1 MNSFDALPAE
11 LRQKLAAARE
21 SIAVLGRVVVAF
33 SGGVDSTFLL
43 ALAVDVLGKDNVLA
57 ATGVS
62 SSLAHREHDECIKL
76 ARHIGVELVEVPT
89 AEMDNPQYAEN
100 PPDRCFHCK
109 YELFQRLMEVGEMR
123 GFEAIAAGANADDSG
138 DWRPGIKAGR
148 ELGVVNPLMDA
159 GLTKADIRKAS
170 QAMGLKTWNKPA
182 MACLASRVPYGERLT
197 PQRLG
202 RIERAEYLLKDLGF
216 VQCRVRDHDK
226 IARIELPVEAMGLVM
241 QARETIIDGLK
252 ALGYTYVTL
261 DLQGFRSG
269 SMNEVL

>member
-1 MNSFDALPAE
+1 MKSFDALPAE

-21 SIAVLGRVVVAF
+21 SIASLRRVVVAF

-43 ALAVDVLGKDNVLA
+43 ALAADVLGRENVLA

-62 SSLAHREHDECIKL
+62 SSLAQREHSECVTL
-76 ARHIGVELVEVPT
+76 ARQIGVELVEVT
-89 AEMDNPQYAEN
+89 TCEMNNPQYAEN

-109 YELFQRLMEVGEMR
+109 SELFQRLAEVGALR
-123 GFEAIAAGANADDSG
+123 GFEAVAAGVNADDSG

-148 ELGVVNPLMDA
+148 ELGVAYPLMDA

-182 MACLASRVPYGERLT
+182 MACLASRVPYGEKLT
-197 PQRLG
+197 PERLG

-216 VQCRVRDHDK
+216 IQCRVRDHER

-241 QARETIIDGLK
+241 QSREAIVDGLK
-252 ALGYTYVTL
+252 NLGYTYVTL